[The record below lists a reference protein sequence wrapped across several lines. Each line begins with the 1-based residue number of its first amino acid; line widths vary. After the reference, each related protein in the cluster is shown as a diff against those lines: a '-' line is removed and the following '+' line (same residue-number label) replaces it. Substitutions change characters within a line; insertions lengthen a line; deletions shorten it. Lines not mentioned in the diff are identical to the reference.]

1 MFAPFSIKNSI
12 VLRNPEATAKCK
24 GESVPLSE
32 LTTAP
37 FSTRNVTAFRIRSS
51 SDKMKKTQYF
61 FFSIN
66 NYTIQMKMKKNP
78 VLFLVN
84 KQLYNSSTEN
94 QERIIFKRL

>member
-51 SDKMKKTQYF
+51 SDKMKK
-61 FFSIN
+61 
-66 NYTIQMKMKKNP
+66 KP